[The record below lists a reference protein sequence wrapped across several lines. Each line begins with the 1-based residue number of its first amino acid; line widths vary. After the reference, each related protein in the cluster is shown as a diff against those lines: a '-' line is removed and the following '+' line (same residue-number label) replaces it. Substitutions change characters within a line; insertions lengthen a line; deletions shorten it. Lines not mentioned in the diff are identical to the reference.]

1 MSMENSDQVVPG
13 KRWSL
18 LKAVT
23 GGLLGGVPGLLC
35 WLGGWAPDG
44 GELWFSLA
52 IGVLGVVIGVLL
64 TRPGVS
70 TRRVLKGTAVL
81 MVAKAV
87 PGPLR
92 KPLYDELFREEQATD
107 PLDRGAAEG
116 KQGVN
121 VHPDAAADHGG
132 GEAR

>member
-1 MSMENSDQVVPG
+1 MENSDQINAD

-18 LKAVT
+18 LKAAT

-35 WLGGWAPDG
+35 WLGGWAPDS
-44 GELWFSLA
+44 GELWFPLA
-52 IGVLGVVIGVLL
+52 IGVLGVIVGVLL

-70 TRRVLKGTAVL
+70 GRRVLKGTAIL

-92 KPLYDELFREEQATD
+92 KPLYDGLFREEQATGGAAHPEGEGRPATD
-107 PLDRGAAEG
+107 PLDRGTTED
-116 KQGVN
+116 KQGF
-121 VHPDAAADHGG
+121 HA
-132 GEAR
+132 

>member
-1 MSMENSDQVVPG
+1 MENSDQANPG
-13 KRWSL
+13 KHWSL
-18 LKAVT
+18 LKAAA

-44 GELWFSLA
+44 GELWFPLA
-52 IGVLGVVIGVLL
+52 IGVLGVIVGVLL
-64 TRPGVS
+64 TRPDVS

-92 KPLYDELFREEQATD
+92 KPLYDEVFREEQATGGAAHPEGEGRPAKE
-107 PLDRGAAEG
+107 PLDRGATED
-116 KQGVN
+116 Q
-121 VHPDAAADHGG
+121 H
-132 GEAR
+132 GEA